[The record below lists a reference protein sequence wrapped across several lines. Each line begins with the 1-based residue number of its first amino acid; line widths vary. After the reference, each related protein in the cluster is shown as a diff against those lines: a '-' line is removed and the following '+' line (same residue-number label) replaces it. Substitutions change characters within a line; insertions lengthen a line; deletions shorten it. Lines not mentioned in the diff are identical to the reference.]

1 MQCDVAIIGGGVGGS
16 SLAANLAAA
25 GLQVVVLERET
36 DYVDRVRGE
45 WITPWGTA
53 ECARLGILDV
63 LLQAGANQVARMI
76 WYDELTRPEDAE
88 GASFVFASMV
98 PHLPAPLCV
107 GHVLMQNALLDF
119 AKTRGAKV
127 LRGISAIELSAG
139 HAPIVAYNHEGR
151 PHTLRPRL
159 IVGSDGRTS
168 TVRRQLGLAL
178 TEDPID
184 HLMSGLLVDEAY
196 DWPSDVIALG
206 KIGHVSFFVF
216 PQGHG
221 KVRAYVDYSIAER
234 GRFTGEAGARRLIA
248 ALAHDCL
255 PGGAPFRTARP
266 AGPCQAFPSQDASLD
281 VPVVEGAVLIG
292 DAAGYSDPIWGQG
305 LSSTFRDS
313 RVVRDLLLGSSNWS
327 ASTFEPYVEERRERT
342 RRLRWETR
350 FATALFGRFEA
361 EALAARARAKERMA
375 RQPEMAGYIV
385 AGMAGPDV
393 PPPAVFTQNY
403 FDSLFA
409 P

>member
-1 MQCDVAIIGGGVGGS
+1 MQCDVAIVGGGVGGS
-16 SLAANLAAA
+16 SLAANL
-25 GLQVVVLERET
+25 GLRVVVLERET

-53 ECARLGILDV
+53 ECAQLGVLDV
-63 LLQAGANQVARMI
+63 LLGAGANQVARMI
-76 WYDELTRPEDAE
+76 SYDELTRPEDAE
-88 GASFVFASMV
+88 LASLVFSSMV

-107 GHVLMQNALLDF
+107 GHVLMQNALVEF

-127 LRGISAIELSAG
+127 WRGVSAIELSAG
-139 HAPIVAYNHEGR
+139 QAPALSFNHEGQQ
-151 PHTLRPRL
+151 HTLRPRL

-184 HLMSGLLVDEAY
+184 HLMSGQLVIEAY
-196 DWPSDVIALG
+196 DWPSDAIAVG
-206 KIGHVSFFVF
+206 KIGDVSYFVF

-234 GRFTGEAGARRLIA
+234 GRYTGEAGARRLIE

-255 PGGAPFRTARP
+255 PGDAMFRTARP

-292 DAAGYSDPIWGQG
+292 RAAGYSDPIWGQG
-305 LSSTFRDS
+305 LSFTFRDS
-313 RVVRDLLLGSSNWS
+313 RMVRDLLLGSSNWS
-327 ASTFEPYVEERRERT
+327 TSTFAPYVEERRERT
-342 RRLRWETR
+342 RRLQWETR
-350 FATALFGRFEA
+350 FATALFGRFDA
-361 EALAARARAKERMA
+361 DALAARARAKERMT
-375 RQPEMAGYIV
+375 RQPEMAGYIL
-385 AGMAGPDV
+385 AGIAGPEV
-393 PPPAVFTQNY
+393 LPPAVFTQSY
-403 FDSLFA
+403 FDALFG